1 MTTDPLSPNTR
12 YVSQI
17 NGQDA
22 DAAALAPLAFAGYAH
37 FTALQ
42 IRDGRAR
49 GLDLHL
55 ARLRAGSQALYGQ
68 ALPDEAVRARLRAA
82 IQAGPPDLS
91 LMATVYSP
99 AGEFTV
105 AGPDARPRLLVHT
118 APPAKGPAGPLS
130 LALVEHERMLPEI
143 KHVGEVA
150 KTYLLREA
158 ASQGHDDAAFVDR
171 HGRLSEATI
180 WNLAFWDGE
189 SVVWPRAAMLG
200 GTTMGIVRRQLERLG
215 APQREQELQ
224 AEDLRELKGAVVMN
238 SWTPGVPVRRIGA
251 TDVPAAPGFLALLH
265 RAHQAEPLLP
275 V

>member
-1 MTTDPLSPNTR
+1 M
-12 YVSQI
+12 SQVD
-17 NGQDA
+17 GQDA

-49 GLDLHL
+49 PGPASGPAAGRL
-55 ARLRAGSQALYGQ
+55 AGAVWASAARRRSAGA
-68 ALPDEAVRARLRAA
+68 PARGDPGRAA
-82 IQAGPPDLS
+82 GPVADGHGVL
-91 LMATVYSP
+91 P
-99 AGEFTV
+99 AGEFTI
-105 AGPDARPRLLVHT
+105 AGPGARPRLLVRT
-118 APPAKGPAGPLS
+118 APPSNGPAGPLS
-130 LALVEHERMLPEI
+130 LALVEHERMLPGV

-171 HGRLSEATI
+171 RGRLSEATI

-189 SVVWPRAAMLG
+189 YVVWPRAAMLG
-200 GTTMGIVRRQLERLG
+200 GTMMGIVRRQLDRLG
-215 APQREQELQ
+215 APQREQELK
-224 AEDLRELKGAVVMN
+224 AEDLRALKGAVVMN
-238 SWTPGVPVRRIGA
+238 SWTPGVPLRRIGA
-251 TDVPAAPGFLALLH
+251 IDVPPAPGFLALLH